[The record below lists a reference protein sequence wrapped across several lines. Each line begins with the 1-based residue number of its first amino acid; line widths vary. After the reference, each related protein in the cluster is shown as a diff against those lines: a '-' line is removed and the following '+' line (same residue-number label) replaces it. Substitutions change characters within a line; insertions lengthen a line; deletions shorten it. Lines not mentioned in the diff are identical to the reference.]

1 MDICANV
8 KFLAPLRIVLIG
20 INIIKIVVPLILIVI
35 CMIEFVKI
43 VTTGEDD
50 LKEAFK
56 KVSGKFALAITV
68 FLVPTLMFTILNLI
82 TDVQE
87 RESCIKNAT
96 TDRISNLATNQIDQ
110 YLSTAEKTADS
121 LYQIQML
128 LPFVYKKE

>member
-35 CMIEFVKI
+35 CMIEFFKI
-43 VTTGEDD
+43 ITTGEDD

-82 TDVQE
+82 ADVQE

-96 TDRISNLATNQIDQ
+96 SDNITAIALGQINDI
-110 YLSTAEKTADS
+110 LSSGD
-121 LYQIQML
+121 
-128 LPFVYKKE
+128 